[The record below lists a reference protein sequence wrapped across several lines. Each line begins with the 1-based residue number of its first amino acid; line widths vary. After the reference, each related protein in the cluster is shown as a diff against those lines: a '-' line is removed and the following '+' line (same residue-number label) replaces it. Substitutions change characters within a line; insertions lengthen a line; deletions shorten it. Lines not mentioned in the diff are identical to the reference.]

1 MANTYSNLLYHLVF
15 STKQRLP
22 LILPEWQSE
31 LYQYIGGIIRNE
43 RGSLIEI
50 GGTSDHVHLIVKLKT
65 EMILS
70 DLLRHI
76 KGGSSK
82 WLNERLGNQSR
93 FAWQDGYGAFT
104 VSESQL
110 GKLIEY
116 VRNQEE
122 HHRIKTFQEEYL
134 DFLKHNAI
142 EYDEKYLWI

>member
-1 MANTYSNLLYHLVF
+1 MANTYSNLLYHIVF

-22 LILPEWQSE
+22 LILPEWQTE

-50 GGTSDHVHLIVKLKT
+50 GGTKDHVHLIVKLKT
-65 EMILS
+65 DRILS

-82 WLNERLGNQSR
+82 WLNEGLVNQAK

-110 GKLIEY
+110 GKLVEY
-116 VRNQEE
+116 VRNQEA

-134 DFLKHNAI
+134 DFLKLNAV
-142 EYDEKYLWI
+142 EYVEKYLWD